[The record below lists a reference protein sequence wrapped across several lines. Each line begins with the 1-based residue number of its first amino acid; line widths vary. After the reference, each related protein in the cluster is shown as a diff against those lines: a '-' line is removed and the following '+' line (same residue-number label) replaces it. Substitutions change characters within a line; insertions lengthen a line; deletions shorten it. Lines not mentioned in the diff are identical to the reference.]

1 MKSAILLL
9 LFASAVMADLVADV
23 RADLARKDFAAA
35 EARVAAYRTGNGAD
49 PLALLAYSWLGRSA
63 QANKMWD
70 KALTYAVETRKRCLD
85 ALKSRKIDDE
95 PSLPLAL
102 GASIEVTGH
111 ATAGQGRLAEA
122 VVFLKE
128 EEKRWHATSMRAR
141 IQKNIHLLSLE
152 GKPAPAIEM
161 TRYLGAKPT
170 PVAQLKGKPV
180 VLFFWAHW
188 CPDCKKQAAVLERLR
203 RENEAAGLVV
213 VGPTQTYG
221 YVAGGEDA
229 APAREIPYIDEVRKQ
244 HYGSIQGMTV
254 PLSGENF
261 KAWGCSTTPTVAL
274 VDRKGIVTL
283 YHPGAMTHEELAPH
297 VARIAAR

>member
-1 MKSAILLL
+1 
-9 LFASAVMADLVADV
+9 
-23 RADLARKDFAAA
+23 
-35 EARVAAYRTGNGAD
+35 
-49 PLALLAYSWLGRSA
+49 
-63 QANKMWD
+63 
-70 KALTYAVETRKRCLD
+70 
-85 ALKSRKIDDE
+85 
-95 PSLPLAL
+95 
-102 GASIEVTGH
+102 
-111 ATAGQGRLAEA
+111 
-122 VVFLKE
+122 
-128 EEKRWHATSMRAR
+128 
-141 IQKNIHLLSLE
+141 
-152 GKPAPAIEM
+152 M

-188 CPDCKKQAAVLERLR
+188 CPDCKKQAVVLERLR
-203 RENEAAGLVV
+203 KENEAAGLVV

-229 APAREIPYIDEVRKQ
+229 APAKEIPYIDEVRKQ

-254 PLSGENF
+254 PVSDENF

-283 YHPGAMTHEELAPH
+283 YHPGAMSYEELAPH